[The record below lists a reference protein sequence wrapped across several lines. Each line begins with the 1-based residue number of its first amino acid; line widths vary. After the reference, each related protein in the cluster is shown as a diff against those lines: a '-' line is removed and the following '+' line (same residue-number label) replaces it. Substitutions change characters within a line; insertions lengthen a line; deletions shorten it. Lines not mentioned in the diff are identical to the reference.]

1 MLIRYIIYM
10 RVATYLRRAIRD
22 LAKLP
27 DKDVKL
33 ITGKIDQYASAPEE
47 LTNNVTE
54 MKGTQGKRL
63 RIGNYRVLF
72 DENDTV
78 LTIFRVRKRADAYRK

>member
-1 MLIRYIIYM
+1 MKEVEY
-10 RVATYLRRAIRD
+10 TRRAIRD

-27 DKDVKL
+27 GKDAKR
-33 ITGKIDQYASAPEE
+33 ITSKIDQYASAPEE
-47 LTNNVTE
+47 LANNITE